1 MATKFEAFADRGRD
15 DLLGSH
21 DAEDIVNLVDGR
33 PELAAEVRAAP
44 NELRS
49 YLAERCGAWLARSD
63 FADAL
68 TGMIVPDDA
77 LGERVQTVLRRWT
90 QLAGMA

>member
-1 MATKFEAFADRGRD
+1 

-33 PELAAEVRAAP
+33 PELAQEASRAAP
-44 NELRS
+44 ELRE
-49 YLAERCGAWLARSD
+49 YLAERCAGWLARPG

-68 TGMIVPDDA
+68 TGMIVPDEA
-77 LGERVQTVLRRWT
+77 LAERVQTVLQRLTLLVR
-90 QLAGMA
+90 AA